1 MKEGRKGGKS
11 RKENEKKERK
21 KEKEVTVIA
30 EGVLVTCN
38 L

>member
-21 KEKEVTVIA
+21 KEKEVIVIA